1 MAATTHPG
9 ERRPGIAP
17 GEPPAAPD
25 TATEAPGQG
34 QAESTG
40 NPERPRPPATA
51 QPRRYPQDDVHLA
64 DQDPEGLYFVGRH
77 QCVLQGQLAKACYED
92 RSEAV
97 VSRRVHRWLR
107 AGIVG
112 LDRFLAM
119 GCNQLW
125 LTVRGSRLL
134 VNHGHAEEDDLFPR
148 TRPIAA
154 KDLGHH
160 LAIVDLCVLARRGIP
175 FSAASILPD
184 WVTRR
189 GMDPAPPVVPDLL
202 LVAPP
207 RHGQRARIVAYEV
220 DLGTESVKGV
230 FQVKLEKEA
239 AWLLTYAS
247 GGIAR
252 IVILTR
258 GVSRAEALRRAVA
271 DLPVP
276 VVVELLPKA
285 SGRASLAALEKLLLS
300 KT

>member
-1 MAATTHPG
+1 
-9 ERRPGIAP
+9 
-17 GEPPAAPD
+17 
-25 TATEAPGQG
+25 
-34 QAESTG
+34 
-40 NPERPRPPATA
+40 
-51 QPRRYPQDDVHLA
+51 
-64 DQDPEGLYFVGRH
+64 
-77 QCVLQGQLAKACYED
+77 
-92 RSEAV
+92 
-97 VSRRVHRWLR
+97 
-107 AGIVG
+107 
-112 LDRFLAM
+112 M

-125 LTVRGSRLL
+125 LTERGSRLL
-134 VNHGHAEEDDLFPR
+134 VNYGYAEEDDLFPR

-160 LAIVDLCVLARRGIP
+160 LAIVDLCVLAKRGIP
-175 FSAASILPD
+175 FVASSILPD

-189 GMDPAPPVVPDLL
+189 RMEPAPPVVPDLL

-207 RHGQRARIVAYEV
+207 RQGHAQRTRIVAYEV

-230 FQVKLEKEA
+230 FLAKLEMEA
-239 AWLLTYAS
+239 AWLGTYAS
-247 GGIAR
+247 GGNAW

-285 SGRASLAALEKLLLS
+285 SGRASLTALEKLLLS